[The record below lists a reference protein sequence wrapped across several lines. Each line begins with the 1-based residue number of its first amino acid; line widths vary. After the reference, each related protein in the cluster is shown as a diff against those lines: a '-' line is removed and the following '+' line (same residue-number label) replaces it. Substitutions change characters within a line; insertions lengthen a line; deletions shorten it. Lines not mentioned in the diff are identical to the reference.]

1 LEAEEVAADL
11 LSELG
16 SEDRLK
22 ILEAIRKEPLK
33 TSHIA
38 LKLSSSIQE
47 ASRQCGRLEDVG
59 LIEKH
64 EDGKFVLT
72 SLGKIT
78 ISLAPAFALLGEER
92 EYFNSHDP
100 SYLPT
105 PLLQR
110 ISELSSHTRITHL
123 DDALKFQQK
132 VVKDSEKF
140 VWFMYDQPVGHSF
153 RESHTHFPL
162 GVSLRLILP
171 KSTDTEVFRDAKN
184 FMGEKFEI
192 GLVEDMRLVLAMN
205 EKMAAFG
212 LPTLDGRS
220 DYSRGLIGDSV
231 SFVGWC
237 HDLFLHF
244 WERSIKK
251 YPQE

>member
-1 LEAEEVAADL
+1 MEAEEEAADL
-11 LSELG
+11 LTELG

-22 ILEAIRKEPLK
+22 ILEEIHKESLK
-33 TSHIA
+33 TSQIA

-64 EDGKFVLT
+64 TDGKFVLT

-78 ISLAPAFALLGEER
+78 ISLVPAFALLGEER

-100 SYLPT
+100 ACLPL
-105 PLLQR
+105 PFVERLA
-110 ISELSSHTRITHL
+110 ELSSHTRINHI
-123 DDALKFQQK
+123 DDALKFQQR
-132 VVKDSEKF
+132 VVKDSAKF
-140 VWFMYDQPVGHSF
+140 VWFMSDQPVGHSF
-153 RESHTHFPL
+153 RESHSHFPP
-162 GVSLRLILP
+162 GVSLKLILP
-171 KSTDTEVFRDAKN
+171 KSADTEVFQDAKN
-184 FMGEKFEI
+184 FMREKFEI
-192 GLVEDMRLVLAMN
+192 GLVEDMQLVLAMN

-212 LPTLDGRS
+212 LPTLDGRP
-220 DYSRGLIGDSV
+220 DYSRGLVGDSE
-231 SFVGWC
+231 SFRGWC
-237 HDLFLHF
+237 HDLFSHY

>member
-1 LEAEEVAADL
+1 LEAEEEAADL

-22 ILEAIRKEPLK
+22 ILEEIHKEPLK
-33 TSHIA
+33 TSQIA

-59 LIEKH
+59 LIERH
-64 EDGKFVLT
+64 ADGKFVLT

-100 SYLPT
+100 TYLPSSF
-105 PLLQR
+105 LQR
-110 ISELSSHTRITHL
+110 ISELSSHSRINHI
-123 DDALKFQQK
+123 DDALKFQQR
-132 VVKDSEKF
+132 VVKESEKF
-140 VWFMYDQPVGHSF
+140 VWFMSDQPVGHSF
-153 RESHTHFPL
+153 RESHSHFPP

-171 KSTDTEVFRDAKN
+171 KGADTDVFRDAKN
-184 FMGEKFEI
+184 FMGERFEI

-212 LPTLDGRS
+212 LPTLDGRP
-220 DYSRGLIGDSV
+220 DYSRGLVGDSAP
-231 SFVGWC
+231 FHGWC
-237 HDLFLHF
+237 CDLFSHY
-244 WERSIKK
+244 WEASIKK
-251 YPQE
+251 YPRE